1 MTESCE
7 NYRKNDWKES
17 IRRVNPLRFL
27 FSGSNYSGSN
37 YLNKLVNNSIDNTN
51 DKRCTMLFESH
62 MDNNVKS
69 KYINN
74 NSSDIT
80 WNTTVNASNL
90 IVEPTRTIVSD
101 IVSTDITEDSFNNL
115 CIQNIFTKTRNNHFP
130 ANSFSYNFE
139 NAMYKIFFDQ
149 NKTFYF
155 GTPKESTRKK
165 IEQIINN
172 NFNGDINLTSSDFE
186 FDEPLH
192 CIHGMEIVLTKD
204 LKKLVCLTTLGEKY
218 KFNRIPGTIIVDH
231 NNSLPMPISTA
242 IHVLNSTGSYSSTFD
257 TVPSEYYYYG
267 APEDNRVPFKSL
279 YSVLG
284 QQLPYY
290 PAFHDY
296 NTGVNYSPLELT
308 LGVNVPDSNYKGVK
322 DVSNFSKLTSPDR
335 INFIVFNFT
344 APMVNTM
351 ETFFKYVFDKINER
365 IHKDNKQHVLLF
377 LSINFGYSTSF
388 PNRLNVR
395 CTLVLGN
402 LDTDKNYGYPEEKI
416 KNAVNKTPGN
426 ISYTFNDF
434 TNDIASERPIN
445 SISTYSLPLNKKNY
459 HDNFSEIK
467 PVTFCAARTESM
479 PDCVVT
485 NADYRPQSETK
496 SVSEYLFN
504 SINCGDKLIMKT
516 ANKNGKLEY
525 SCSDTNVSDITNHNS
540 VSYSGYYD
548 NQDADSSN
556 VFAEIKKREALN
568 IQCPENKGLTQIQFQ
583 ERDINGI
590 KQFRVNYNC
599 GKL

>member
-1 MTESCE
+1 MSESCD

-17 IRRVNPLRFL
+17 LRRVNPLRFL
-27 FSGSNYSGSN
+27 FSGSNYSGSKM
-37 YLNKLVNNSIDNTN
+37 LNKLVNNSIDNTSDN
-51 DKRCTMLFESH
+51 RCTMLFSSQT
-62 MDNNVKS
+62 DNNVQS

-80 WNTTVNASNL
+80 WNTTVNTTDL

-101 IVSTDITEDSFNNL
+101 IVTNVITEDSFNNL
-115 CIQNIFTKTRNNHFP
+115 GVQNTFFNETDYFP

-139 NAMYKIFFDQ
+139 NAMYKIFFDH

-165 IEQIINN
+165 IDQIINN
-172 NFNGDINLTSSDFE
+172 NFNGEIDLTESDFE

-218 KFNRIPGTIIVDH
+218 KFNRIPGAIIIDH
-231 NNSLPMPISTA
+231 INNDLPMPISTA
-242 IHVLNSTGSYSSTFD
+242 VHVLNDTGSYSSTFD
-257 TVPSEYYYYG
+257 TAPSEYYYYG
-267 APEDNRVPFKSL
+267 APEDNLPPFKSS
-279 YSVLG
+279 YGVSG
-284 QQLPYY
+284 QYTYY
-290 PAFHDY
+290 PAY
-296 NTGVNYSPLELT
+296 RNKETTVQYSPIELT
-308 LGVNVPDSNYKGVK
+308 LGPNVPGSNYKGVRNTQN
-322 DVSNFSKLTSPDR
+322 SSKLTSPDR

-351 ETFFKYVFDKINER
+351 ETFFKYVFDKINGR
-365 IHKDNKQHVLLF
+365 INEDNKQHVLLF

-395 CTLVLGN
+395 CVLVLGN
-402 LDTDKNYGYPEEKI
+402 IDTDKNYKYPEEKI
-416 KNAVNKTPGN
+416 KNTVNKTPDT
-426 ISYTFNDF
+426 IAYTFNDF
-434 TNDIASERPIN
+434 TNDITSDYPIN
-445 SISTYSLPLNKKNY
+445 SISTYTLPLNKKNY
-459 HDNFSEIK
+459 HNNFSEIK
-467 PVTFCAARTESM
+467 QAIPCTSKTESM
-479 PDCVVT
+479 PDCIVT
-485 NADYRPQSETK
+485 RNDYRPQSETK
-496 SVSEYLFN
+496 SVSDYLFN
-504 SINCGDKLIMKT
+504 SINCGDKLIVKT

-525 SCSDTNVSDITNHNS
+525 SCSNSRVSDITNHNS

-568 IQCPENKGLTQIQFQ
+568 IKCPENKGLTQIQFQ

>member
-17 IRRVNPLRFL
+17 LRRVNPLRFL

-37 YLNKLVNNSIDNTN
+37 YLNKLEYNPINNTN
-51 DKRCTMLFESH
+51 INRCTRRYEDKY
-62 MDNNVKS
+62 DNNFNS
-69 KYINN
+69 RYINN

-80 WNTTVNASNL
+80 WSTTVHTTDL

-101 IVSTDITEDSFNNL
+101 IVTTDITEDSFNNL
-115 CIQNIFTKTRNNHFP
+115 GVQNPFLNESEYFP

-139 NAMYKIFFDQ
+139 NAMYKIFFDH

-218 KFNRIPGTIIVDH
+218 KFNRIPGVSIIDH
-231 NNSLPMPISTA
+231 INNDLPMPISTA
-242 IHVLNSTGSYSSTFD
+242 VHALNGTGSYMTNFSS
-257 TVPSEYYYYG
+257 VPDDYHYHNKPTWNRIPIGSDNYSGDHTYYPM
-267 APEDNRVPFKSL
+267 APEYDDL
-279 YSVLG
+279 
-284 QQLPYY
+284 
-290 PAFHDY
+290 
-296 NTGVNYSPLELT
+296 TTLELT
-308 LGVNVPDSNYKGVK
+308 LGANVPDSNYRGIMN
-322 DVSNFSKLTSPDR
+322 VSNTSKLTSPDR

-351 ETFFKYVFDKINER
+351 ETFFKYVFDKINGR
-365 IHKDNKQHVLLF
+365 INQDNKQHVLLF
-377 LSINFGYSTSF
+377 LSINFGYTTSS

-395 CTLVLGN
+395 CSLVLGN
-402 LDTDKNYGYPEEKI
+402 LDTDKNYKYPEENI
-416 KNAVNKTPGN
+416 KNGVNKTPN
-426 ISYTFNDF
+426 TIAYTFNDF
-434 TNDIASERPIN
+434 TNDIASDHPIN
-445 SISTYSLPLNKKNY
+445 SISTYSLPLNRKNY
-459 HDNFSEIK
+459 HYDFSEIK
-467 PVTFCAARTESM
+467 PAIPCAGRTESM
-479 PDCVVT
+479 PDCIVT
-485 NADYRPQSETK
+485 RNDYHPQSETK
-496 SVSEYLFN
+496 SVSDYLFN
-504 SINCGDKLIMKT
+504 SINCGDKLIVKT

-525 SCSDTNVSDITNHNS
+525 SCSNTNVSDITNHNS

-548 NQDADSSN
+548 NQNADSSN

-568 IQCPENKGLTQIQFQ
+568 IKCPENKGLTQIQFQ

>member
-17 IRRVNPLRFL
+17 LRRVNPLRFL

-37 YLNKLVNNSIDNTN
+37 MFNKLVNNSIDNTN
-51 DKRCTMLFESH
+51 DNRCTRFFGGVPI
-62 MDNNVKS
+62 DDNVKS

-80 WNTTVNASNL
+80 WSTTVNVTDL

-101 IVSTDITEDSFNNL
+101 IVTVDITEDSFNNL
-115 CIQNIFTKTRNNHFP
+115 GIQNIFTKARNDFP

-139 NAMYKIFFDQ
+139 NAMYKIFFDH

-172 NFNGDINLTSSDFE
+172 NFNGDINLTASDFE

-218 KFNRIPGTIIVDH
+218 KFNRIQGTMIIDH
-231 NNSLPMPISTA
+231 INNDLPMPISTA
-242 IHVLNSTGSYSSTFD
+242 VHVLNSTGSYSSTFD

-267 APEDNRVPFKSL
+267 APEDNRIPSMSSYGVS
-279 YSVLG
+279 G
-284 QQLPYY
+284 QHTYY
-290 PAFHDY
+290 PAFHDF
-296 NTGVNYSPLELT
+296 NTGVTYSPLELT
-308 LGVNVPDSNYKGVK
+308 LGANVPDSNYRGVMN
-322 DVSNFSKLTSPDR
+322 VSNYSKLTSPDR

-351 ETFFKYVFDKINER
+351 ETFFKYVFDKINGRINEER
-365 IHKDNKQHVLLF
+365 VLLF
-377 LSINFGYSTSF
+377 LSINFGYNTGL

-395 CTLVLGN
+395 CVLVLGN
-402 LDTDKNYGYPEEKI
+402 LDTDKNYKHPVENI
-416 KNAVNKTPGN
+416 KNGVNKTPN
-426 ISYTFNDF
+426 TIAYTFNDF
-434 TNDIASERPIN
+434 TNDIASDYPIN
-445 SISTYSLPLNKKNY
+445 SISTYSLPLNRKNY
-459 HDNFSEIK
+459 HYDFSEIK
-467 PVTFCAARTESM
+467 PAIPCADKPESM
-479 PDCVVT
+479 PDCIVT
-485 NADYRPQSETK
+485 KNDYRPQSETK
-496 SVSEYLFN
+496 SVSDYLFN

-525 SCSDTNVSDITNHNS
+525 SCSNTNVSDITNHNS

-568 IQCPENKGLTQIQFQ
+568 IKCPENKGLTQIQFQ